1 MRLKLLLVSLLMAS
15 GVLYAQDTIRSLV
28 ISEAKIGEARFNYV
42 EFTNMGTET
51 LNLVDFEFGAI
62 APWTDPYLPNDN
74 EYIMIGEY
82 LKQYIPDADTLLGPG
97 ETFWISVAYDFNREM
112 AIVKP
117 DDWGPI
123 DRPGQLE
130 ADIVMHMYEAPS
142 GPTDSISQN
151 YQVMERWNGR
161 DCWYLRY
168 HFDHTDGTH
177 DSVVIDQVGGV
188 FDNNGRNFD
197 RAYDVAGV
205 TDATAQHDLV
215 RKFTVKKGNTK
226 FAEGRGLDL
235 ADSEWMPI
243 QPAKNYSGWLVGDK
257 LRWTAGNHGDYNLD
271 ETTLTSSTLDIDW
284 TNQVINVP
292 WGVHNKDS
300 VMMQM
305 DYHPGLSWH
314 YQLSWKP
321 VGADGWADAQVD
333 SSFISART
341 GDTLIVY
348 ACGNDLDEIKFH
360 INLLPPT
367 EDANWVVPKAAF
379 DYENNEYGDW
389 HGPVFEVTAG
399 VPGMDTILEVPF
411 ATRTDTIE
419 KYLEK
424 APDAEWEFVWI
435 DGVERPDVVDGDL
448 LRVTAKNG
456 DVKDY
461 YIQVDDYVPSHNP
474 YLSSIR
480 WPDIPSDYLNVY
492 GYIGDTIP
500 NFQERQYNYRAIVPD
515 EINNIPSLL
524 TKTAALNTRV
534 EVERAVSLAG
544 TVAERTVT
552 FNTFAEDDT
561 TVRVY
566 SVEFY
571 RMPTAETEQ
580 PWQAEPFVSE
590 FIWQEQWNNTFL
602 EIANPGTEPIDLSN
616 YMVMFQYTNDPVEMV
631 TWNSGES
638 DWIGRYAKYIPGRRW
653 VDEAQWAITPGVVR
667 PEADVNVNPVVLP
680 GDVFVLGS
688 IRSRGIADD
697 YTDDWWVDNQIDID
711 FINNPWGESVQD
723 ANGDYQSWGT
733 QWINASWFMWKILN
747 DSVRNGT
754 KPAND
759 PADFELLESWASVTN
774 PGTWVVGGRD
784 GNADN
789 QIVSWV
795 RKPQYVLPNPEIEG
809 SWGTQVDNG
818 TKTQDGTS
826 EWLCYDRQYGILQ
839 GYGWPYDI
847 LYVTEGLGTHYFEP
861 TTVYRSVVVSKYY
874 EVSPGYSMDESIL
887 GLKEGITV
895 DQFLSEIDKL
905 DPDEEVTVISGPTGV
920 ALAND
925 ATITN
930 GDSLVVVS
938 ADGSNTSRYFLEV
951 TAEGLS
957 DDALLTSTTYTIDV
971 SGETGTISGFEL
983 GTTLR
988 AVINGVTVPDGATY
1002 SIIDDAGAYV
1012 SLVTID
1018 YDTVEVDVLATEKIY
1033 IEVISEDFKNKITYQ
1048 LTPDVT
1054 TSDAIVV
1061 SNVYDIDQVDKLIKL
1076 VPEGTTVPT
1085 FYKNLTPSA
1094 GATMQVKNKLGQDR
1108 NSGGLYLDDKL
1119 NVVAAD
1125 GETQNT
1131 YFLQMLEQEVVYLA
1145 YALSNVYIVDQVA
1158 QTIVA
1163 DPQSDINEKTLV
1175 SDFLQNLIAAEGA
1188 TMRVLDLDMVPKDGT
1203 DDLDDGDMLEVTAGN
1218 GTTVVF
1224 YDIVVDPTSARDVVE
1239 SGLSVYPNPSTG
1251 IINVAGLESGNRIRV
1266 YNAVGSQVLDHAVV
1280 NTTEVISLEDQQQGI
1295 YFMTIS
1301 DKAGIRAQIKLV
1313 VE

>member
-1 MRLKLLLVSLLMAS
+1 MRLKLLLVSLLVAS

-28 ISEAKIGEARFNYV
+28 ISEAKIGEARFNYI
-42 EFTNMGTET
+42 EFTNMGNTT
-51 LNLVDFEFGAI
+51 LDLHDWEFGAI
-62 APWTDPYLPNDN
+62 APWTDPYMAGDN
-74 EYIMIGEY
+74 EYMIIGD
-82 LKQYIPDADTLLGPG
+82 YIDMYVPTADTLLEPG
-97 ETFWISVAYDFNREM
+97 ETFWISVAYDFNLEM
-112 AIVKP
+112 SYIKP
-117 DDWGPI
+117 DDWGRI
-123 DRPGQLE
+123 DRPEQWE

-142 GPTDSISQN
+142 GPTDSISPK
-151 YQVMERWNGR
+151 YQIMERWNGR

-168 HFDHTDGTH
+168 HFDRMDGTH
-177 DSVVIDQVGGV
+177 DSVVVDQVGGV
-188 FDNNGRNFD
+188 FDNDGRNYD
-197 RAYDVAGV
+197 QAYDVAGV
-205 TDATAQHDLV
+205 TDATAQYDLV
-215 RKFTVKKGNTK
+215 RKFTVKEGNTK
-226 FAEGRGLDL
+226 FAEGRGIDLD
-235 ADSEWMPI
+235 DSEWMPI

-284 TNQVINVP
+284 DNNVINVP

-321 VGADGWADAQVD
+321 VGDPDWAAAQVD

-399 VPGMDTILEVPF
+399 YAMDTILEVPF
-411 ATRTDTIE
+411 ATRTDSIM
-419 KYLEK
+419 KYFEK
-424 APDAEWEFVWI
+424 AQEAEWEFVFV
-435 DGVERPDVVDGDL
+435 DGMERPDVVDGDI
-448 LRVTAKNG
+448 LRVTAQNG
-456 DVKDY
+456 DVHDY
-461 YIQVDDYVPSHNP
+461 YVQVEDYVPNHNP

-480 WPDIPSDYLNVY
+480 WPDIPTGYKDVF

-500 NFQERQYNYRAIVPD
+500 NFQERKYNYRAIVPD
-515 EINNIPSLL
+515 EIKNIPALL

-544 TVAERTVT
+544 TVDERTVK
-552 FNTFAEDDT
+552 FKTFAEDDT
-561 TVRVY
+561 TRQIY

-571 RMPTAETEQ
+571 REEKSANVQ
-580 PWQAEPFVSE
+580 PWNAEPFVSE
-590 FIWQEQWNNTFL
+590 FIWQEQWNNSFL
-602 EIANPGTEPIDLSN
+602 EICNPGTEPIDLSN
-616 YMVMFQYTNDPVEMV
+616 YMVMFQYTNDPVTMI
-631 TWNSGES
+631 TWNSGEN
-638 DWIGRYAKYIPGRRW
+638 DYAGRYAKYIPGRRW
-653 VDEAQWAITPGVVR
+653 VDEAQWAITPGVVQ
-667 PEADVNVNPVVLP
+667 PEADVNVNSVVLP

-688 IRSRGIADD
+688 IRSRGTAEE
-697 YTDDWWVDNQIDID
+697 YTGGPGTWWVDNQIDID
-711 FINNPWGESVQD
+711 FISNPWGESVTD
-723 ANGDYQSWGT
+723 PWGT

-747 DSVRNGT
+747 DSVRNGL

-795 RKPQYVLPNPEIEG
+795 RKPEYVIPNPEFEG

-818 TKTQDGTS
+818 TKSQDGTS

-839 GYGWPYDI
+839 GYAWPYDI
-847 LYVTEGLGTHYFEP
+847 LYVSEGLGTHYYEP

-874 EVSPGYSMDESIL
+874 EVSPGYSMDETIL

-895 DQFLSEIDKL
+895 EQFMSEIDKL
-905 DPDEEVTVISGPTGV
+905 HPDEDLTVIFGESGI
-920 ALAND
+920 ALADD
-925 ATITN
+925 ATISD

-938 ADGSNTSRYFLEV
+938 ADGTNSSRYFLEV

-957 DDALLTSTTYTIDV
+957 DDALLTSTAYTIDV

-983 GTTLR
+983 GTSLK
-988 AVINGVTVPDGATY
+988 AVVNGVTVPDGATH
-1002 SIIDDAGAYV
+1002 SIIDGQGAYV
-1012 SLVTID
+1012 SLVTLD
-1018 YDTVEVDVLATEKIY
+1018 FDTTEVDVMATEKLF
-1033 IEVISEDFKNKITYQ
+1033 IEVISESFKNKITYQ
-1048 LTPDVT
+1048 LQPDVT
-1054 TSDAIVV
+1054 DADAMVV
-1061 SNVYDIDQVDKLIKL
+1061 SNVYDVDQDEKLIKL
-1076 VPEGTTVPT
+1076 VPEGTTVPS

-1108 NSGGLYLDDKL
+1108 ISGGLYLDDKL

-1131 YFLQMLEQEVVYLA
+1131 YYMQMLEQEVLYLA

-1158 QTIVA
+1158 LSIAA
-1163 DPQSDINEKTLV
+1163 DPQTDLNEKTLV
-1175 SDFLQNLIAAEGA
+1175 SDFLLNLTAAPGA
-1188 TMRVLDLDMVPKDGT
+1188 GMRVLDMDMNPKDGT
-1203 DDLDDGDMLEVTAGN
+1203 DDMDDGDMLEVTAGN
-1218 GTTVVF
+1218 ATTVVF
-1224 YDIVVDPTSARDVVE
+1224 YDIVVDPTSARDAVE
-1239 SGLSVYPNPSTG
+1239 SGLNVYPNPSTG
-1251 IINVAGLESGNRIRV
+1251 IINVAGLESGNRIQV
-1266 YNAVGSQVLDHAVV
+1266 YNALGSKVLDYAVV
-1280 NTTEVISLEDQQQGI
+1280 NTTEVISLEDQQQGM

-1301 DKAGIRAQIKLV
+1301 DKAEVKAIFKLII
-1313 VE
+1313 E